1 MIAGVWIVTIEC
13 KCIAVAEKVFQVRN
27 RDRKSQS
34 FSKTE
39 LHVDDTDDL
48 PLVIEQ
54 RPATVPG
61 IDLGRRLNVNDAVHV
76 AIPRTHD
83 AF

>member
-1 MIAGVWIVTIEC
+1 MIAGVWIVTVEC
-13 KCIAVAEKVFQVRN
+13 KRIAVAEEVFQIRN

-34 FSKTE
+34 FAKTE

-48 PLVIEQ
+48 PFVVEQ
-54 RPATVPG
+54 RAATIPG
-61 IDLGRRLNVNDAVHV
+61 IDLGRRLNINDAVHV
-76 AIPRTHD
+76 AIARTHN